1 MSKGTSRNY
10 RPEIDGLRAVAVLP
24 VVFFHGGI
32 GPFHGG
38 FAGVDVFF
46 VISGYLI
53 TSIIYADLVQ
63 GTFSFKKFYERRA
76 RRILPA
82 LFLIMAASIPFAWL
96 LLLPMDMKGFAEG
109 LIGVSLFV
117 SNFVFWK
124 QAGYFDAAAALK
136 PLLHTWSLAVEEQ
149 FYIFF
154 PPLLILISRTTR
166 SIALALA
173 MIAMISFASAEFI
186 SRSDPTS
193 AYYFLHTRAWE
204 LLIGAIVAI
213 RSKDI
218 SKVTDKHPTLGQ
230 IIAGAG
236 LFAVIASVVFLR
248 ETTRY
253 PSVYTLFPTVGAAMV
268 LSAGTGRTFVGKLL
282 SLPPFIAVGLLSYSL
297 YLWHQPVLAFA
308 RHYMDRSLDPST
320 AVALIVLCFALSALS
335 WRYVEQPFRTDR
347 ISVRAVAATGAISTS
362 ALIMIGSLGILSNG
376 FSSRLPSVVEW
387 ESLGQKVQQTG
398 NVCAL
403 AHSDRTGVSYCFF
416 GDVAARRTVALY
428 GDSHAQAISFSL
440 AERFKKMGVKGVL
453 LRAPDCQP
461 IPQISTTKN
470 ETQLSQCLLAFQ
482 HLLDYVREDVDEIIV
497 AIRWT
502 FRLYPIPGQIDRLTF
517 VNGEGGEEIEDYRE
531 NYAALNGSFS
541 VDGRSKMLA
550 IDDLIQS
557 LEKTGKLVVV
567 VYPIPELGWNIAK
580 VNLRHGPG
588 LSELSTS
595 EALYLERNKFVLG
608 VLDNI
613 AASETLRKVRPADV
627 LCSKGADGRC
637 FGQRDGVP
645 LYYDDDH
652 LSAQGADLVADEI
665 LKALN

>member
-1 MSKGTSRNY
+1 MIKGTSPNY
-10 RPEIDGLRAVAVLP
+10 RPEINGLRAIAVLP
-24 VVFFHGGI
+24 VVLFHGGI
-32 GPFHGG
+32 APFHGG

-53 TSIIYADLVQ
+53 TSIIYHDLVR
-63 GTFSFKKFYERRA
+63 GTFSFKRFYERRA

-82 LFLIMAASIPFAWL
+82 LFLVMVTSIPFAWL
-96 LLLPMDMKGFAEG
+96 FLLPLDMKGFSES

-154 PPLLILISRTTR
+154 PPLLILLSRITR
-166 SIALALA
+166 SITLALS
-173 MIAMISFASAEFI
+173 MIAAISFVSAEFI

-213 RSKDI
+213 RSKEI
-218 SKVTDKHPTLGQ
+218 SRATDESPILGEL
-230 IIAGAG
+230 IAGAG
-236 LFAVIASVVFLR
+236 LLTILASVIFLW

-268 LSAGTGRTFVGKLL
+268 LATGTGRTFVGKLL
-282 SLPPFIAVGLLSYSL
+282 SLRPFVDIGLLSYSL
-297 YLWHQPVLAFA
+297 YLWHQPVFAFA
-308 RHYMDRSLDPST
+308 RQYLDRSLSPST

-335 WRYVEQPFRTDR
+335 WRYVEQPFRTGR
-347 ISVRAVAATGAISTS
+347 VSARAVATSGAMSMS
-362 ALIMIGSLGILSNG
+362 ALIMLGYLGISSNG
-376 FSSRLPSVVEW
+376 FASRLPTVVEW

-403 AHSDRTGVSYCFF
+403 TPSDRTGVSYCFF
-416 GDVAARRTVALY
+416 GDVAAKRTVALY

-440 AERFKKMGVKGVL
+440 AERFARMGLKGVL

-461 IPQISTTKN
+461 IPQTSTTKN
-470 ETQLSQCLLAFQ
+470 ETQLSQCLSAFQ

-531 NYAALNGSFS
+531 NYAAVNGSFS
-541 VDGRSKMLA
+541 VDGRSKTLA
-550 IDDLIQS
+550 IDELIQS
-557 LEKTGKLVVV
+557 LERTGKRVVV

-627 LCSKGADGRC
+627 LCSKGGDGRC

-652 LSAQGADLVADEI
+652 LSARGADLVADEI